1 MEKRNSNSVV
11 YFAFADDKCSKREFP
26 FPTIMADMP
35 KHLTLYTPKDYKV
48 DQIIE

>member
-1 MEKRNSNSVV
+1 MEKRNSNSVH
-11 YFAFADDKCSKREFP
+11 YFADDKCRKREFP